1 MKMKQQLRAQKPI
14 SHRQI
19 ITNMC
24 GIKLQWRVDAFEKD
38 AEENKNTPSITPVDK
53 KAAVKSADYS

>member
-1 MKMKQQLRAQKPI
+1 MKMKQQLRAQRQI

-24 GIKLQWRVDAFEKD
+24 GIKLQWWVDAFEED
-38 AEENKNTPSITPVDK
+38 AEENKNIPPTTSIDIE
-53 KAAVKSADYS
+53 SC